1 MMRNWHRVSLTFAYV
16 RGFPRVTRTLRMKER
31 LLGPRITVSNNSST
45 IQDGGRYERASSP
58 TFKRNR

>member
-31 LLGPRITVSNNSST
+31 LLEPRITVSNNSST
-45 IQDGGRYERASSP
+45 IQDGGRYERPSSP

>member
-31 LLGPRITVSNNSST
+31 LLEPRITVSNSST